1 MKEDKKHTIQIT
13 KESLSKLEY
22 ISQNMENK
30 TFHKHIHILYDIRTE
45 LGESPVTYLEIGSY
59 AGGSISLISSHEY
72 PTNCYSLD
80 LGSPISPDVV
90 ERNVT
95 KFKNE
100 KSTFKYF
107 QGNSQDNS
115 IVNLI
120 NSQIKEVDILFID
133 GDHSRTGVFNDFKNY
148 SELVKKGGYILFDD
162 YLDYQYSPEV
172 RDAVDTIVSNL
183 SNDEYDVIGS
193 LKYEILKEYTHM
205 DGNNIFIIKK
215 K

>member
-45 LGESPVTYLEIGSY
+45 LGESPVIYLEIGSY

-107 QGNSQDNS
+107 QGNSQDGS

-148 SELVKKGGYILFDD
+148 SELVKKGGYIAFDD

-183 SNDEYDVIGS
+183 SNDEYDIIGS
-193 LKYEILKEYTHM
+193 LKYDLLKEFTEM
-205 DGNNIFIIKK
+205 ESNNIFLIKK